1 MNKLIV
7 VVFVFLS
14 LIAFHYSQLKKVEK
28 NTALNILDSLR
39 LMELE
44 ITPDEERNDDKIY
57 LSPRKYARRIAIMD
71 CEQLIYEKYRLWN

>member
-71 CEQLIYEKYRLWN
+71 CEQLIYEKYHLWN